1 MSGPLL
7 GFASRAVRPSRT
19 FITSPSVGRP
29 TSFLPLRAAG
39 RVVRSVVKPA
49 CFFRCVEAP
58 SFCADVPTSWSD
70 DPRARVLCATPQGAH
85 SLVCGFVDH
94 LTVHTS
100 KPLLLLLTVVAVVSV
115 FPDLLDCLRLSFPRF
130 AYRAQSHTHSLEGWI
145 PRRVFRH
152 LLRETP

>member
-1 MSGPLL
+1 VSGPLL

-85 SLVCGFVDH
+85 SLVCGFGDH
-94 LTVHTS
+94 LTVTTQTNPTTS
-100 KPLLLLLTVVAVVSV
+100 TKGS
-115 FPDLLDCLRLSFPRF
+115 CSGLRLSRNSRLPQASAF
-130 AYRAQSHTHSLEGWI
+130 
-145 PRRVFRH
+145 RV
-152 LLRETP
+152 LPPPAA